1 MYRLLHLSLLALV
14 FVWLTACRWLTRATR
29 LASLPALP
37 PGARI
42 VVVGN
47 GPSVVEGPPKG
58 HLIDAADVVVRFNAA
73 KRAPAAYTG
82 TRTDVHVV
90 TAGSW
95 QPHVPG
101 AHRVTV
107 YNTPFHKWVR
117 VWPCL
122 RCLALDASEVPEV
135 AHPTSGLVFVHY
147 LVRTYP
153 NNPIALIGFDGFR
166 STSFDENH
174 YYRRTDRRHTLGDR
188 AFAGVAMHLHSDERA
203 RFVELV
209 RSHGNVGWLQKQ

>member
-1 MYRLLHLSLLALV
+1 MLHSILLTLLVLT
-14 FVWLTACRWLTRATR
+14 FVWISACRWLTRITC
-29 LASLPALP
+29 LPSLPALP
-37 PGARI
+37 ANVRI

-47 GPSVVEGPPKG
+47 GPTVVQGPPKG

-101 AHRVTV
+101 AQRVIV

-117 VWPCL
+117 MWPCL

-135 AHPTSGLVFVHY
+135 AHPTSGLVFIHY

-153 NNPIALIGFDGFR
+153 HNPIALIGFDGFR
-166 STSFDENH
+166 SNSFDENH
-174 YYRRTDRRHTLGDR
+174 YYRRTDRQHTLGDR
-188 AFAGVAMHLHSDERA
+188 AFAGVAMHLHTNERA

-209 RSHGNVGWLQKQ
+209 RSHGNVGWL